1 MVMSTTESLIVHTPN
16 EMVNELKLYM
26 SEDIKIANGIVL
38 KCPKIKDVAEYGESS
53 YFSMINTICA
63 TPSSMMVVLDDMKL
77 NYMKISDF
85 ELFMMLV
92 QSLKP
97 KATYPIL
104 GDLDLT
110 KFKPHQIN
118 GTEEVILVHEDTVND
133 ETPIVINPIIYEVLV
148 TYIRKMHNFKKEVKK
163 AGNEITRRQ
172 LIRLARQDAEMAK
185 NKPHESFLRP
195 VISAVKCRMGY
206 EMSYIKNM
214 GIFELM
220 DDLSRLNIIVQADAA
235 LGGMYSGMV
244 DTKKMD
250 KTVLNWTRN
259 IVEDDNDKGK
269 AIADGVVR

>member
-1 MVMSTTESLIVHTPN
+1 MEGFQVD
-16 EMVNELKLYM
+16 ELKLYM

-38 KCPKIKDVAEYGESS
+38 KCPKVRDVAAYGEDD
-53 YFSMINTICA
+53 YFRMAQTLCA

-77 NYMKISDF
+77 NYMKVKDF
-85 ELFMMLV
+85 ELFMMLC

-97 KATYPIL
+97 ETTYLLL

-110 KFKPHQIN
+110 KFKPRPY
-118 GTEEVILVHEDTVND
+118 GPTEEVVLVYEGTESD
-133 ETPIVINPIIYEVLV
+133 EKPIMITPIIHEVLT

-163 AGNEITRRQ
+163 AGNEITRKQ

-220 DDLSRLNIIVQADAA
+220 DD
-235 LGGMYSGMV
+235 
-244 DTKKMD
+244 
-250 KTVLNWTRN
+250 
-259 IVEDDNDKGK
+259 
-269 AIADGVVR
+269 